1 MSRNL
6 SALMILKRYRSALLV
21 TGFLGLLTCVTLNN
35 LILNFGTLI
44 PGDASHDYAIPFWS
58 LWWAKHALL
67 DLHINPMFTNY
78 ILFPN
83 TVNLSLHSHIL
94 TLGVLSLPFQYF
106 LDMHLIVNGITVLS
120 FLLSS
125 TLMFAFLN
133 RHLHNPWLSVL
144 GATIYAFSPST
155 IYRASQI
162 HFSTLPIWW
171 FPLNL
176 LLWDKVIE
184 RRSVRWAL
192 ALGISIY
199 LAFMNYSE
207 SALWMLLTLPPYMLY
222 CLLTQTTWR
231 DRRQVIGLGAMAALA
246 ALAPALVMPL
256 PQMRWVDWKEYP
268 REDIRS
274 VQYFSL
280 PIEALFM
287 RVEVGENN
295 TLGQTLPALVLVS
308 LAFTGKRRERWLWL
322 GAGLVSLILSF
333 GPYLNDPSQPLPF
346 ILIYNLTRGQY
357 RTPVRLSTPTTLS
370 LVVFVTLSLANLFDR
385 LRSRRIQGGLVG
397 ALMVVYVM
405 DAGMLEPF
413 PVRTIPDYPVYR
425 AIGADPE
432 DHTLL
437 QVPIGPAS
445 GSLGIGGADQLDYY
459 ARFHHQRTINGL
471 VSRVPAN
478 QLARF
483 KNTAF
488 LRALAREGPLP
499 PFEEARAELVRRL
512 SSWDIRYIVVHKDLL
527 QEDEARAFIEF
538 FNQQPELCV
547 FDDAVDTIAY
557 RAISSWAECPKPD
570 LIALPSSRNLKLGE
584 PGSDRFVGQGWYN
597 VENIGGPQGRW
608 AGGTVTSTLRLIPPS
623 TRVRIRF
630 RAVTYPANQT
640 VTVSVNGHTVGVADL
655 TNDWADYEF
664 AVPAEAWH
672 ADGPSIITLIHAR
685 LESAFER
692 TGGAVEDKRPLAA
705 AYDYFVF
712 EPAH

>member
-1 MSRNL
+1 VSRNL
-6 SALMILKRYRSALLV
+6 LALMILKRYRRALLV
-21 TGFLGLLTCVTLNN
+21 AGFLGLLTCITLNN
-35 LILNFGTLI
+35 LILNFATLI
-44 PGDASHDYAIPFWS
+44 PGDTSHDYAIPFWS

-67 DLHINPMFTNY
+67 DLHANPMFSNY

-83 TVNLSLHSHIL
+83 TVNLTLHSHIL
-94 TLGVLSLPFQYF
+94 TLGILSLPFQYF
-106 LDMHLIVNGITVLS
+106 LDMRQIVNGITVLS

-133 RHLHNPWLSVL
+133 RHVHNPWLSVL

-155 IYRASQI
+155 IYRATQV

-184 RRSVRWAL
+184 WRSVRWAL

-199 LAFMNYSE
+199 LALMNYSE

-222 CLLTQTTWR
+222 GLLTQTTWR
-231 DRRQVIGLGAMAALA
+231 ARWQVIGLGAMAAMA
-246 ALAPALVMPL
+246 ALMPALVMPL
-256 PQMRWVDWKEYP
+256 PQMQSLDWKELP
-268 REDIRS
+268 WEDIRS
-274 VQYFSL
+274 VHYFSL

-333 GPYLNDPSQPLPF
+333 GPYLGDPSRPLPF
-346 ILIYNLTRGQY
+346 MLIYNLTHGQY

-370 LVVFVTLSLANLFDR
+370 LVMFASISLANLFDHWR
-385 LRSRRIQGGLVG
+385 NPWVQRGLVG
-397 ALMVVYVM
+397 GLMAVYVM
-405 DAGMLEPF
+405 DVGMLEPF
-413 PVRTIPDYPVYR
+413 PVRSLPDYPVYR

-445 GSLGIGGADQLDYY
+445 GSLAIGGADQLNYY

-471 VSRVPAN
+471 VSRAPAN

-499 PFEEARAELVRRL
+499 PFEEARAELMRRL
-512 SSWDIRYIVVHKDLL
+512 TSWDIRYIVVHKDLL
-527 QEDEARAFIEF
+527 NEDEARAFIEL

-557 RAISSWAECPKPD
+557 RAISSWAECPQPD
-570 LIALPSSRNLKLGE
+570 LIALPPSRNLRLGE

-597 VENIGGPQGRW
+597 MENIGGPQGRW

-623 TRVRIRF
+623 TNTRIRF

-640 VTVSVNGHTVGVADL
+640 VTVSVNDYTVGVADL
-655 TNDWADYEF
+655 TSDWADYGF
-664 AVPAEAWH
+664 IVPAEAWH
-672 ADGPSIITLIHAR
+672 TNGPSVITLIHTR
-685 LESAFER
+685 LESAFDR
-692 TGGAVEDKRPLAA
+692 SGGAIDDKRLLAA
-705 AYDYFVF
+705 AYDYFIF
-712 EPAH
+712 ESAR